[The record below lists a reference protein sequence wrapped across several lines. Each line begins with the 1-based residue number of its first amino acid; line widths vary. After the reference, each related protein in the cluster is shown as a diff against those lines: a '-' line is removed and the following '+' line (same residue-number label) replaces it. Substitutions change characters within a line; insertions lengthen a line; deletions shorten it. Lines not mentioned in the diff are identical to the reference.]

1 MSALGQVC
9 LKISRFLFVA
19 LEVIGHLLLFMYGMQ
34 NKDRFSR
41 EIMSWEA
48 FVVRNSHTILHSAH
62 TNARLPGIS
71 V

>member
-1 MSALGQVC
+1 MGLVS
-9 LKISRFLFVA
+9 LKIFLFGA

-41 EIMSWEA
+41 EIMSWDA
-48 FVVRNSHTILHSAH
+48 FVVRNSHAILHSAH
-62 TNARLPGIS
+62 TSARLPGIS